1 MDMRNLHNQ
10 ASPVT
15 SSPGLDISGTI
26 DPRIHDA
33 LQHNKSSSGLNADGF
48 PSPSI
53 DIPTPMDGLM
63 QMNNE
68 MVANDAYAWAEAGLA
83 PFDNLFFGTS
93 FTFDHNDLSMPS
105 LGSISDISTASE
117 PMMASSSR
125 GSIDRTND
133 TSMAASLNNDPGP
146 YKMIDMS
153 LIVEAENSV
162 AEFSAVI
169 AAEAAWP
176 MARCSQPMYS
186 GRCPRTAIVHLEAL
200 ESKSREEGTWTAL
213 QSYLN
218 RAALDGDSNAL
229 PQVKPLSANSR
240 EQMLAIT
247 QSFLHKALEIHR
259 GGFSMYAKTNLM
271 QHGRFPFNFIV
282 LPPSNIVEYFLG
294 SYVRSLTVY
303 FSLVQCHIIDPNEM
317 LYNTQA
323 STLLV
328 LLMIAQGAAAV
339 PMAEARFL
347 SGGLIETCR
356 ISLFDIIERDVE
368 LSADPIV
375 LRCALLFTLLGAWS
389 GDAWL
394 MNIAMGQ
401 RGMYLSM
408 LKHAGMLDQQ
418 PSMIPTLSTATS
430 PSLQW
435 RSWLQRESRNRLVY
449 NFVMI
454 DQELSLFHDCSP
466 ILSIAELQCPLPGPE
481 ALWQSP
487 DAESWYTSAQ
497 HLYGCTANVNPQ
509 LLSSN
514 SLTPSL
520 YDIFQDFLHDNL
532 TQRRYN
538 FSPQHLRLLLHPLQ
552 SLLFHLRQVLSCF
565 SDVYGVRR
573 SPTRTICKTSTATR
587 LDEVQELLEK
597 WYELCMELHA
607 SNPECEV
614 TRCNLV
620 LYHLV
625 SLNRVAHFPEIERLA
640 RREAFDGTP
649 WELSLRHKRCIS
661 HREEAIFHCGQVI
674 RLIEAMPVDRRP
686 PWWAAALYRATL
698 ILWTDSLVRADPS
711 FKGAA
716 NSGNGPG
723 MIIINRVLPEDPNGI
738 PYMWGEYPSTIVL
751 SCRDGSTVSLDRP
764 TEVLAFGVDI
774 LKQSASTRFV
784 DGLKRKLVA
793 LAETWELP
801 SYGVAFPP

>member
-1 MDMRNLHNQ
+1 MHCLYHLIYSQVCVFIHNRGKLSSALTQPPCRDLLQRHYSTYHEVRDPANPLPSGALTAPGRTPIACQNCANAKTGCDKQVPCTRCQEKKLACEARFARRTSKAARAARLPTLPQQPADTITPALMDMRNLHNQ

-68 MVANDAYAWAEAGLA
+68 MVANDPAYAWAEAGLA

-200 ESKSREEGTWTAL
+200 ESKLREEGTWTAL
-213 QSYLN
+213 QSYLD
-218 RAALDGDSNAL
+218 RAALEGDSNVL

-271 QHGRFPFNFIV
+271 QHGPFPFNFIV

-401 RGMYLSM
+401 RGMYLSV
-408 LKHAGMLDQQ
+408 
-418 PSMIPTLSTATS
+418 STAH
-430 PSLQW
+430 
-435 RSWLQRESRNRLVY
+435 NR
-449 NFVMI
+449 
-454 DQELSLFHDCSP
+454 
-466 ILSIAELQCPLPGPE
+466 
-481 ALWQSP
+481 
-487 DAESWYTSAQ
+487 
-497 HLYGCTANVNPQ
+497 
-509 LLSSN
+509 
-514 SLTPSL
+514 
-520 YDIFQDFLHDNL
+520 
-532 TQRRYN
+532 
-538 FSPQHLRLLLHPLQ
+538 
-552 SLLFHLRQVLSCF
+552 
-565 SDVYGVRR
+565 
-573 SPTRTICKTSTATR
+573 
-587 LDEVQELLEK
+587 
-597 WYELCMELHA
+597 
-607 SNPECEV
+607 
-614 TRCNLV
+614 
-620 LYHLV
+620 
-625 SLNRVAHFPEIERLA
+625 
-640 RREAFDGTP
+640 
-649 WELSLRHKRCIS
+649 
-661 HREEAIFHCGQVI
+661 
-674 RLIEAMPVDRRP
+674 
-686 PWWAAALYRATL
+686 
-698 ILWTDSLVRADPS
+698 
-711 FKGAA
+711 
-716 NSGNGPG
+716 
-723 MIIINRVLPEDPNGI
+723 
-738 PYMWGEYPSTIVL
+738 
-751 SCRDGSTVSLDRP
+751 
-764 TEVLAFGVDI
+764 
-774 LKQSASTRFV
+774 
-784 DGLKRKLVA
+784 
-793 LAETWELP
+793 
-801 SYGVAFPP
+801 